1 MKMQLLT
8 RKEQADALKIS
19 VRHLINLE
27 NQNIVPV
34 VRLGRVVRYCPEAVL
49 EALTSSKRVSK

>member
-1 MKMQLLT
+1 MKTQLLT

-34 VRLGRVVRYCPEAVL
+34 VRLGRLVRYCPEAVFG
-49 EALTSSKRVSK
+49 ALTARKGGSK

>member
-1 MKMQLLT
+1 MQLIT

-27 NQNIVPV
+27 NQKVIPS
-34 VRLGRVVRYCPEAVL
+34 VRLGRLVRFSPEAVAQ
-49 EALTSSKRVSK
+49 ALNPKKGGEK